1 MLRQFRLAAV
11 LVAALANAGCGIKGP
26 LVLPPAPPPTAATP
40 AVPATPTATT
50 PPTPASGTP
59 PTPAATT
66 STQTERKP

>member
-1 MLRQFRLAAV
+1 MLRQFPLAAV

-26 LVLPPAPPPTAATP
+26 LVLPPAAPPTTVAP
-40 AVPATPTATT
+40 AVPAT
-50 PPTPASGTP
+50 GTP

>member
-11 LVAALANAGCGIKGP
+11 IVAALANAGCGIKGT
-26 LVLPPAPPPTAATP
+26 LVLPPAAPPTASAP
-40 AVPATPTATT
+40 AVPATPAT
-50 PPTPASGTP
+50 GTP

>member
-26 LVLPPAPPPTAATP
+26 LVLPPAAPPAAAAP
-40 AVPATPTATT
+40 ALPVAPAATT

-59 PTPAATT
+59 QTPAATT

>member
-1 MLRQFRLAAV
+1 MLRQFPLAAV

-26 LVLPPAPPPTAATP
+26 LVLPPAAPPTAVAP
-40 AVPATPTATT
+40 AVPA
-50 PPTPASGTP
+50 SDTP